1 MTLPQRGNRT
11 CVPISASPSQPLH
24 AQPVVRAHIPRN
36 TMPVQH
42 GQAVMRQGNIN
53 GNSIRVSSGGRPGQQ
68 AQPRVGPGCGSTS
81 SVQAYPVTVST
92 RVSPNGGTTV
102 TVAPAASKTSNNL
115 PVQVESINRMTASSS
130 WGSADRLEQSP
141 ANSKLSRKLEDATNT
156 PVPTTPV
163 DSPKPTTDI
172 STVALY
178 NGNKNGQK
186 AQEKPL
192 NSEFSLEELTE
203 MPYIVLASMM
213 NERDLCR
220 MDTTCRLLR
229 KLNCVCGP
237 WRALGETAFAGVEL
251 EEEGAFAL
259 NVVKIDWKSRYK
271 YFKLEA
277 PKFRYPF
284 AGTEITEIKNDDEV
298 AHFKCKL
305 RTDLLCQYQDRGIY
319 VEAEVTSNADNVS
332 LSVVDEEGGMSS
344 VTFTNVTF
352 SPELGAVIKEKIIQD
367 SPRRL
372 KCVYYHPLKPRQAPF
387 EGRMGLFVCNG
398 HIAFFRRYSW
408 ESAETQ
414 GPGVR
419 RWCGNDENAWET
431 TGFVSDLTWAKDR
444 KLTPCVA
451 FRNGGSYR
459 VKVVRMDSR
468 PPIWPQKATG
478 AYEESNWSTF
488 IWDSEGHVD
497 NV

>member
-1 MTLPQRGNRT
+1 M
-11 CVPISASPSQPLH
+11 
-24 AQPVVRAHIPRN
+24 
-36 TMPVQH
+36 
-42 GQAVMRQGNIN
+42 
-53 GNSIRVSSGGRPGQQ
+53 
-68 AQPRVGPGCGSTS
+68 GS
-81 SVQAYPVTVST
+81 V
-92 RVSPNGGTTV
+92 
-102 TVAPAASKTSNNL
+102 
-115 PVQVESINRMTASSS
+115 
-130 WGSADRLEQSP
+130 DRLERS
-141 ANSKLSRKLEDATNT
+141 ATAVGAFAKIEDVAGI
-156 PVPTTPV
+156 PV
-163 DSPKPTTDI
+163 DCSPVITAVSVYT
-172 STVALY
+172 
-178 NGNKNGQK
+178 GNKDTQK
-186 AQEKPL
+186 IGYKHC
-192 NSEFSLEELTE
+192 EFSLEELTE

-229 KLNCVCGP
+229 KLNCACGP

-251 EEEGAFAL
+251 EEEGSFGL

-305 RTDLLCQYQDRGIY
+305 RTDQLCQYSDRGIY

-408 ESAETQ
+408 ESAENQ

-419 RWCGNDENAWET
+419 RWCGHDDNAWET

-459 VKVVRMDSR
+459 VRVVRMDSR
-468 PPIWPQKATG
+468 PPIWPEKARG
-478 AYEESNWSTF
+478 AYEDSNWSTF

-497 NV
+497 NVI